1 MTPVPVPLID
11 PETKIVIR
19 WCRLIIKMSGV
30 PMEVAS
36 WTDVAPDAEQPARFR
51 GRKR

>member
-1 MTPVPVPLID
+1 MNIL
-11 PETKIVIR
+11 R
-19 WCRLIIKMSGV
+19 WRRFIMRMSGV
-30 PMEVAS
+30 PMDVET